1 MGVFDFIKNA
11 GAKVGIGTS
20 TEEDAAAEA
29 AEREA
34 ASAAAR
40 ERAEKAAAAAKMRRD
55 AIKANAAAEQAM
67 KDKVKADREA
77 KLAERRDAAVK
88 ARKKAAARER
98 MAEFKKSAE
107 LERYVTDMGLE
118 VDDLDIRF
126 DNGTAYISG
135 EAADEATRERVI
147 LAIGN
152 AQGVGKVDEEMTVTD
167 PAEQAH
173 FHTVAPGDTLWAV
186 AEKVYGDG
194 SRYTEIFEAN
204 KPMLS
209 NPDLIFPG
217 QVLRCPMG
225 DE

>member
-29 AEREA
+29 AD
-34 ASAAAR
+34 
-40 ERAEKAAAAAKMRRD
+40 AAAAKAR
-55 AIKANAAAEQAM
+55 AEAAA
-67 KDKVKADREA
+67 KAAKLRREA
-77 KLAERRDAAVK
+77 MAAQAKAEQKEKDRAIAERKARLAERRTDAVK
-88 ARKKAAARER
+88 ARKRAAAKER
-98 MAEFKKSAE
+98 MSEYRKSAE
-107 LERYVTDMGLE
+107 LERYVADMGIE
-118 VDDLDIRF
+118 MGDIDIRF

-135 EAADEATRERVI
+135 EAADEATKERII
-147 LAIGN
+147 LAVGN
-152 AQGVGKVDEEMTVTD
+152 AQGVGTVDEEMTVAEPAD
-167 PAEQAH
+167 PSH

-194 SRYTEIFEAN
+194 SRYPEIFEAN

-209 NPDLIFPG
+209 DPDLIYPG